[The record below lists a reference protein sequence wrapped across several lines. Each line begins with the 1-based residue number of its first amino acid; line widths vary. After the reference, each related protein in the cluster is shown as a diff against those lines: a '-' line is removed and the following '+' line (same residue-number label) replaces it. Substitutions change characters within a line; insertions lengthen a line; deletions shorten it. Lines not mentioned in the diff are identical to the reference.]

1 MANRKVRAT
10 PNKETG
16 EMSEVREQV
25 TNGEDED
32 VDTSVEEDGFT
43 VFTLSAVHPD
53 YDIVYRIQSDLAKQ
67 LVGVFQL
74 ANSQRGYKHLI
85 GNEGA
90 SQGTAAKKKG
100 EDAEAIMRDWRSKKR
115 QAVIDGTLQVRSVGP
130 RIDPID
136 REWFRLIDEKAL
148 RPKFEGAGIKC
159 QPFPAGK
166 TVVQGRTVQEWRDAY
181 KASPKWAYLGSEAQS
196 NVQAAAALA
205 AAAKASGAAEG
216 LKAALEADL

>member
-1 MANRKVRAT
+1 
-10 PNKETG
+10 
-16 EMSEVREQV
+16 MSEDREQQV
-25 TNGEDED
+25 DGQDDD

-53 YDIVYRIQSDLAKQ
+53 YDIVYRIESALAKS

-100 EDAEAIMRDWRSKKR
+100 EDAEAVMKEWRTKKR
-115 QAVIDGTLQVRSVGP
+115 QAVIDGTLQVRQVGP
-130 RIDPID
+130 RIDPVT
-136 REWFRLIDEKAL
+136 REWYKLIDLKAL

-159 QPFPAGK
+159 DPFPAGK
-166 TVVQGRTVQEWRDAY
+166 TVVQGTTVQEWRDAY
-181 KASPKWAYLGSEAQS
+181 KASPKWQHLAVEAER
-196 NVQAAAALA
+196 NVAEAAAKVAE
-205 AAAKASGAAEG
+205 AKASGAADN
-216 LKAALEADL
+216 LKAQLMADL